1 MPEHIEKVAR
11 TVEDIYGL
19 ALVEMAQ
26 KAGTLDDVAEEVQD
40 LSKLL
45 ASEPQLM
52 KLLANQV
59 LGTSEKA
66 GSIERLFKSQLSEL
80 VYNFIQ
86 TVNRKD
92 RLDKL
97 PGIFKS
103 VLRIIDQ
110 RNGIV
115 EVDAYVATEL
125 SSDAL
130 DSLAQKIGGA
140 ISRNVILNQIVDASL
155 IGGLKLRVGDKLI
168 DGSIVTQLKLLER
181 KIVAGGR
188 EKAKGDLAS
197 LIVE

>member
-19 ALVEMAQ
+19 ALVEMAE
-26 KAGTLDDVAEEVQD
+26 KAGTLDAVADEVQE

-45 ASEPQLM
+45 ANEPQLM
-52 KLLANQV
+52 KLLGNQV

-66 GSIERLFKSQLSEL
+66 GSIQRLFKGQISDL

-86 TVNRKD
+86 TVNRKG
-92 RLDKL
+92 RMDKL

-103 VLRIIDQ
+103 VMRIIDQ

-130 DSLAQKIGGA
+130 DSLAQKIGAA
-140 ISRNVILNQIVDASL
+140 ISRNVILNQKVDANL

-168 DGSIVTQLKLLER
+168 DGSIATQLKLLER
-181 KIVAGGR
+181 KIIAEGR
-188 EKAKGDLAS
+188 EKAKTQMTQ
-197 LIVE
+197 LIAE

>member
-45 ASEPQLM
+45 ASAPQLM
-52 KLLANQV
+52 NLLSSQV
-59 LGTSEKA
+59 LGTDKKT

-80 VYNFIQ
+80 VYDFIQ

-103 VLRIIDQ
+103 ALRIIDQ

-125 SSDAL
+125 TPDAL

-140 ISRNVILNQIVDASL
+140 ISRNVILNQKVDANL

-181 KIVAGGR
+181 KIIAEGR
-188 EKAKGDLAS
+188 EKAKNELTQ
-197 LIVE
+197 LITE